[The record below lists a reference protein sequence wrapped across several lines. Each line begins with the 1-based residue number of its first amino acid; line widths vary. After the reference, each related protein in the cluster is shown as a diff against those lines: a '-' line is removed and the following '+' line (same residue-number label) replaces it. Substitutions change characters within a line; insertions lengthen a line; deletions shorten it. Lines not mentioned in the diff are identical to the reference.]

1 MSKQGINISDICVWN
16 NHSITFLY
24 DHFYSSL
31 VVYAMQTV
39 EKAVAEDIVQ
49 ELFSTLWEKRLD
61 FASVA
66 ALKSYL
72 YNSVHN
78 AVRNCIRHE
87 VVHNNFAQSYLNDN
101 AGFLL
106 TDDGQ
111 EQFFSEEVFRLLFLA
126 IDSLPRRQRE
136 VLLLCMEGKKNRE
149 IAKQLDVSFETVKSL
164 KRRAI
169 TTLREKLSSNAFV
182 LLFCLLGL

>member
-1 MSKQGINISDICVWN
+1 MDKQSINIRDICLWN
-16 NHSITFLY
+16 NNSISLLY
-24 DHFYSSL
+24 DHYYVAL

-49 ELFSTLWEKRLD
+49 ELFSTLWEKRLE
-61 FASVA
+61 FSSLA
-66 ALKSYL
+66 AFKSYL

-78 AVRNCIRHE
+78 AVKNCIRHE

-101 AGFLL
+101 AGFQL

-136 VLLLCMEGKKNRE
+136 VLLMCMEGKKNRD
-149 IAKQLDVSFETVKSL
+149 IAKQLDISFETVKHL

-169 TTLREKLSSNAFV
+169 ATLREKLSTNVMV
-182 LLFCLLGL
+182 LLLCMLS

>member
-61 FASVA
+61 FTSVA

-72 YNSVHN
+72 YNSSFGSKN
-78 AVRNCIRHE
+78 PLLYAVW
-87 VVHNNFAQSYLNDN
+87 AS
-101 AGFLL
+101 
-106 TDDGQ
+106 
-111 EQFFSEEVFRLLFLA
+111 
-126 IDSLPRRQRE
+126 
-136 VLLLCMEGKKNRE
+136 
-149 IAKQLDVSFETVKSL
+149 
-164 KRRAI
+164 
-169 TTLREKLSSNAFV
+169 
-182 LLFCLLGL
+182 